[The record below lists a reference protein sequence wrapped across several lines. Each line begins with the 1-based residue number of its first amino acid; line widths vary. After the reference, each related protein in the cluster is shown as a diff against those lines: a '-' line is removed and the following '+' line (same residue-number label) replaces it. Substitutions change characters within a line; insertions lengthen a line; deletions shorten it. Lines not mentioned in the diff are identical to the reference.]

1 MTPSLESICKNL
13 GITAIPTKQ
22 YRRPRET
29 HAGESL
35 QRIFDRHG
43 EDHLIMTLRTITE
56 SAGNDRALIAPV
68 INALSDIIA
77 AHPRSAER
85 GFAWIEEFDN
95 IDLLHLAAAAKANR
109 KAVTPRAAIATMLH
123 SLLSPAFDPPRPK
136 RRGTKQNRSTPR
148 DAHLQPAISGS

>member
-1 MTPSLESICKNL
+1 MTPSLESNCRNL

-35 QRIFDRHG
+35 QWIFDRHG
-43 EDHLIMTLRTITE
+43 EDHLIMTLRAITE
-56 SAGNDRALIAPV
+56 STGNDRALIAPV

-77 AHPRSAER
+77 AHPAWAER

-95 IDLLHLAAAAKANR
+95 IDLLDLAAAAKANR
-109 KAVTPRAAIATMLH
+109 KAVAPRAAIATMLH
-123 SLLSPAFDPPRPK
+123 SLLSPVLDSTNRKRPRFKASRPTSK
-136 RRGTKQNRSTPR
+136 YL
-148 DAHLQPAISGS
+148 HLD